1 MAAGE
6 TCLFEADVQQVSAVV
21 KVEPEMLRLKRN
33 GSVVY
38 WGVEFG
44 SKGLPK
50 QRCDN
55 WAGAKRAKR
64 TKGAMKV
71 IEVG

>member
-1 MAAGE
+1 MAVGE

-21 KVEPEMLRLKRN
+21 KVEPGMLRLKRN

-38 WGVEFG
+38 WGVGLG

-55 WAGAKRAKR
+55 WAGAAESYERGDEGDR
-64 TKGAMKV
+64 SGLN
-71 IEVG
+71 